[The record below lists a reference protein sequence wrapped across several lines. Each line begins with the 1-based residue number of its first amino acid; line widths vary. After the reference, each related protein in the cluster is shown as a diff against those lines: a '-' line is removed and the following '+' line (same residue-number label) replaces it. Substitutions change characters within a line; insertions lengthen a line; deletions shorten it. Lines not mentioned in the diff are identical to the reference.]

1 MSLMKMLKRDGSKT
15 ETCETLRIAL
25 TQSLNVSQFLLSV
38 YKKLNNCLVTTN
50 FPMDTSSS
58 IHHRFDVEIPRGK
71 FVEISSILKGEP
83 RNNDIDSTWKFK
95 RGFDFQNRRDIDE
108 FSTWIFLWRFDVE
121 LAKLLYSLFPF
132 YHFRTFSALG
142 TYSKLIW
149 YSAELMWF
157 QKYWRNH
164 WY

>member
-1 MSLMKMLKRDGSKT
+1 MKMLKRDGSKT
-15 ETCETLRIAL
+15 ETWETLRIAL

-83 RNNDIDSTWKFK
+83 RNNDIDST
-95 RGFDFQNRRDIDE
+95 
-108 FSTWIFLWRFDVE
+108 
-121 LAKLLYSLFPF
+121 
-132 YHFRTFSALG
+132 
-142 TYSKLIW
+142 
-149 YSAELMWF
+149 
-157 QKYWRNH
+157 
-164 WY
+164 